1 MRFWP
6 ACRVRDSRRAIR
18 GPIRSGQLIEFAR
31 VQMRA
36 HGYIRH
42 IVATRGTLNISSFSC
57 GYSRGFAP
65 LSLPHELH
73 CSTAMHREAARDCAG
88 AVEGIGRRAAEEL
101 EVKKCWS
108 GACAALMVSISA
120 FAHAQASATPVAAST
135 AAASAN
141 PGWNG
146 DGTDHVTR
154 AQVRHELVA
163 AERDGQLK
171 RLDSTV
177 YAHH

>member
-1 MRFWP
+1 MKNGKTEFRKTHACARPVWAAPQGRGKRECCFYAVLARMPGARFT
-6 ACRVRDSRRAIR
+6 ACDSRPDSIR
-18 GPIRSGQLIEFAR
+18 TIDRIRP

-42 IVATRGTLNISSFSC
+42 IIATRGTLNISSFSC
-57 GYSRGFAP
+57 GYSRRFAP

-88 AVEGIGRRAAEEL
+88 AVEGTGRWAAEEL

-120 FAHAQASATPVAAST
+120 FAHAQA
-135 AAASAN
+135 
-141 PGWNG
+141 
-146 DGTDHVTR
+146 R
-154 AQVRHELVA
+154 
-163 AERDGQLK
+163 
-171 RLDSTV
+171 
-177 YAHH
+177 